1 MAFPEGVLR
10 REHLRFCLTPER
22 FSGRISSMNENL
34 IFAVVASAAM
44 LVPVG
49 IYVVCKLAE
58 RGFFRR
64 RNRRVMRL
72 LRRYAKWWGS
82 DKSGMYPEWKHVW
95 HVWDRIKSGTI
106 VMRRYSRILGTKKFE
121 AFDCISSGAVEDEGE
136 VGILEGLMERE
147 GVSSPEEFDLWLSQ
161 KGF

>member
-1 MAFPEGVLR
+1 
-10 REHLRFCLTPER
+10 
-22 FSGRISSMNENL
+22 MNENL
-34 IFAVVASAAM
+34 IFSVAASAAM

-82 DKSGMYPEWKHVW
+82 DQSGKYPEWKHVR

-106 VMRRYSRILGTKKFE
+106 VVRRYSRILGTKKFE
-121 AFDCISSGAVEDEGE
+121 GFDYICSGAVEDGGE

-161 KGF
+161 RGF